1 MSLFKIFDVSGS
13 AMSAQSVRLNT
24 TASNMANANSISS
37 SADETYR
44 ARSPVF
50 ATALS
55 QANEQYHSGKSGKND
70 DIMGQ
75 SSAGVRVM
83 GVVESQKPLTVE
95 YSPNHPMADAE
106 GYIYR
111 PNVNPMEEMAN
122 MISASRSYQTNVQV
136 ADTAKTMVS
145 RLLRLGQGG

>member
-24 TASNMANANSISS
+24 TASNMANANSVSS
-37 SADETYR
+37 SAGETYR

-50 ATALS
+50 ATMLQQNMEA
-55 QANEQYHSGKSGKND
+55 YHSGKAGRPSATY
-70 DIMGQ
+70 GQ
-75 SSAGVRVM
+75 ESAGVQVL
-83 GVVESQKPLTVE
+83 GIVESQKPLNIE
-95 YSPNHPMADAE
+95 YAPNHPMADAD

-111 PNVNPMEEMAN
+111 PNVNPIEEMAN

-136 ADTAKTMVS
+136 ADTAKTMVA
-145 RLLRLGQGG
+145 RLLRLGSGN